1 MSRPNSD
8 SARAVI
14 EQIWYRARIN
24 AFAHRAAAEEA
35 SSKATRYFKR
45 ELFAALGAILCIILV
60 YLFSTSPEARKILVT
75 VVPAEAL
82 SLTFTFLSIIFTL
95 YSLYESVVAHY
106 MKYEVL
112 AARHEHLLNSFQFL
126 AQRAREVKWPDLPP
140 ERVFALLDDLE
151 REFALL
157 KATGSEPKDAHF
169 DIAHSIVKKIRD
181 VKDTRIAQSFEV
193 GNVEDIAQHVGDPST
208 PQ

>member
-1 MSRPNSD
+1 MTQSNCD

-60 YLFSTSPEARKILVT
+60 YLFSTSPEAKKILVT

-106 MKYEVL
+106 MKFEVL

-169 DIAHSIVKKIRD
+169 DIAHSIVRKIRD

-193 GNVEDIAQHVGDPST
+193 GSVDEIAQHVGDPST
-208 PQ
+208 PK